1 MDGKDKQKHTFN
13 ITKGDAKICKIM
25 EKQRK
30 ICYIKV
36 LGNIVFTLIF
46 NVVCN
51 YNFKYVNTVICVG
64 VGKMKLNKF
73 INQILIRLS
82 SAIEILLSYDDRS
95 NNYKENYNYKK
106 MR

>member
-1 MDGKDKQKHTFN
+1 M
-13 ITKGDAKICKIM
+13 
-25 EKQRK
+25 
-30 ICYIKV
+30 
-36 LGNIVFTLIF
+36 
-46 NVVCN
+46 
-51 YNFKYVNTVICVG
+51 G